1 MDSDIKF
8 WSVVNFLTNNS
19 DVASYIDIQERKK
32 LSDSVSLARRAN
44 KLTGIPTESFRFV
57 MLLAETVKERMKR
70 KKKI

>member
-8 WSVVNFLTNNS
+8 WSVVDFLTNNR
-19 DVASYIDIQERKK
+19 DVASYIDIDERKK

-57 MLLAETVKERMKR
+57 ILLAETVKERMKR